1 MFDNTWVNND
11 GVRVGFGV
19 RNTINADAGEVHVHG
34 MIKQLK
40 CDLHADD
47 MAAAGHTRMMEVP
60 TDCTLI
66 RGTFIC
72 NETFDFPMAVGTVD
86 LDNNVL
92 VADGIIASVTPTL
105 GDVIDCTGAL
115 MNTMLTEPQ
124 YVIGRS
130 ATVDNITVGRGQLIL
145 EYVRNDVADV

>member
-1 MFDNTWVNND
+1 
-11 GVRVGFGV
+11 
-19 RNTINADAGEVHVHG
+19 
-34 MIKQLK
+34 
-40 CDLHADD
+40 
-47 MAAAGHTRMMEVP
+47 MEVP